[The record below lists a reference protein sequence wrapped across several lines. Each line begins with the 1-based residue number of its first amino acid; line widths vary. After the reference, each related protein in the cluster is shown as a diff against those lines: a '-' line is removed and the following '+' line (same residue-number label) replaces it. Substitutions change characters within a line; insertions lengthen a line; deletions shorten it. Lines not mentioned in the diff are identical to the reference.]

1 MNTRDNCGWTPL
13 HEACNYGFL
22 ETARILIK
30 SGAQVDDPGGAGCE
44 GVTPLIDAAT
54 NGHASVVSLLVKN
67 GADMRI
73 TNSKVIDWV
82 NKCSLFV
89 SGCLLVVVFPPQFLS
104 YGERDK
110 GGNIFSILY

>member
-22 ETARILIK
+22 EIGRILIE
-30 SGAQVDDPGGAGCE
+30 SGAQVDDPGDAGCE

-54 NGHASVVSLLVKN
+54 NGHVSVLSLLVKD
-67 GADMRI
+67 GADTRI

-82 NKCSLFV
+82 NKCSLFA
-89 SGCLLVVVFPPQFLS
+89 SGYLF
-104 YGERDK
+104 
-110 GGNIFSILY
+110 ILQKF